1 VMEATRY
8 ESAKRAVESLPTSDQ
23 LRLIAEVV
31 SQLSDRVE
39 PRSRSRLTELRGLG
53 KEIWEGIDAGDYVR
67 QERSSWER

>member
-1 VMEATRY
+1 VEATPY

-23 LRLIAEVV
+23 LRLVAEVV
-31 SQLSDRVE
+31 SQLSGRVE

-67 QERSSWER
+67 QERSSWEP